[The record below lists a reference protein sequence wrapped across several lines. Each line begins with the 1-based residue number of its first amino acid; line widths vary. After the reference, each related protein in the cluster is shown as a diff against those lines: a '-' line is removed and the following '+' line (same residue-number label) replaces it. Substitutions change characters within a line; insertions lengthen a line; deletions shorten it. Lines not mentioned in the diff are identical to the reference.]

1 MLAKN
6 LVFNLIGHINHWVFC
21 PNMPP
26 GGDDKLDGELAAATE
41 EPFWSFDGFPRH
53 LTANALGVQGPGG
66 QCSHGNRWG
75 NC

>member
-41 EPFWSFDGFPRH
+41 EHSGPLMGF
-53 LTANALGVQGPGG
+53 
-66 QCSHGNRWG
+66 HGT
-75 NC
+75 